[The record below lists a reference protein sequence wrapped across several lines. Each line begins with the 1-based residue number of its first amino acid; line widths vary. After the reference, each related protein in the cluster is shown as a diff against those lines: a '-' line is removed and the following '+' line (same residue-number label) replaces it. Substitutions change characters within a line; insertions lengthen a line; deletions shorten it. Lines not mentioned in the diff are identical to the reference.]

1 MAPPRLPDFVII
13 GTTKGATTW
22 IVDHLLNQS
31 NVFIPTS
38 ELHYFS
44 RHYDQGSNW
53 YLDHFRDA
61 GPEIEFVGEKSASY
75 LPHRQAATRLKAM
88 LPRARLIAQLRNP
101 IERAYSDYCMHFRR
115 DQADSDIDRYLDPDR
130 TPIPR
135 LLHDGLYY
143 RHLCAYLDLFDA
155 EQIKV
160 TIYDDVE
167 RSPEP
172 LLRGIFDHIGIR
184 GPIDTKG
191 LRRRAK
197 DRDTARM
204 PRPVRR
210 YLATPLKGVVAPIRH
225 TRAFRSVRALMA
237 RPTRYP
243 PLTETLRARLA
254 DYYRRDVEALS
265 GLLGRDLGDW
275 LSLSE
280 RATAA
285 A

>member
-1 MAPPRLPDFVII
+1 MTQPRLPDFVII

-22 IVDHLLNQS
+22 IVDQLLAQP

-38 ELHYFS
+38 ALHYFS
-44 RHYDQGSNW
+44 RHYDQGSDW
-53 YLDHFRDA
+53 YLEHFRDVA
-61 GPEIEFVGEKSASY
+61 PEIEFVGEKSASY
-75 LPHRQAATRLKAM
+75 LPHQEAPRRLQAM

-115 DQADSDIDRYLDPDR
+115 DQADGDIDRYLDPDR

-143 RHLCAYLDLFDA
+143 RHLCTYLDLFDA

-167 RSPEP
+167 RTPEP
-172 LLRGIFDHIGIR
+172 LLRGILDHIGIG
-184 GPIDTKG
+184 GPIKTDA

-197 DRDTARM
+197 DREAARM

-254 DYYRRDVEALS
+254 DYYRADVEALS
-265 GLLGRDLGDW
+265 GLLSRDLGEW
-275 LSLSE
+275 LAPPQCA
-280 RATAA
+280 RAA